1 MHSWFFVLGGL
12 CVRIAVF
19 VTGLAIMIRLGRG
32 YYGSRGRS
40 GT

>member
-1 MHSWFFVLGGL
+1 
-12 CVRIAVF
+12 VRIAVV

-32 YYGSRGRS
+32 YNGIRGHS